1 MSGESFSIQI
11 QDGVEVT
18 AIREMPD
25 GGIPKGLLVYAPG
38 AGSNINDPF
47 GAYLSRRLV
56 DSSYC
61 SVRFQFPY
69 MEAGKRR
76 PDSLRVLGEVWRKVI
91 AAATVEGVPLFV
103 GGRSMG
109 GRIASL
115 VVAQGAVVD
124 GLVLFAYPLH
134 PPGRS
139 STPSAAGRVE
149 HLSSIVV
156 PTLFCSGTRDTF
168 ATREELIEAASMV
181 PDSEVHILDGAD
193 HGFAVL
199 KSSGRDREDVWTEA
213 TDSLLDWLAGLT

>member
-1 MSGESFSIQI
+1 MSGESFSIQV

-18 AIREMPD
+18 AIRKMPD
-25 GGIPKGLLVYAPG
+25 GVVPKGLLVYAPG

-47 GAYLSRRLV
+47 GAYLSWRLV

-69 MEAGKRR
+69 MEEGKRR
-76 PDSLRVLGEVWRKVI
+76 PDSLRLLEGVWRKVI
-91 AAATVEGVPLFV
+91 AAAAVEGVPLV
-103 GGRSMG
+103 VCGRSMG

-124 GLVLFAYPLH
+124 GLALFAYPLN

-139 STPSAAGRVE
+139 RAPSGAGRGE
-149 HLSSIVV
+149 HFSRIAV

-168 ATREELIEAASMV
+168 ATREELMEAASMV
-181 PDSEVHILDGAD
+181 PDSQVHILDGAD